1 MPVRSSGLALLAVA
15 GIAVA
20 VTACSSARAGKDDAS
35 ATGAATGGA
44 SKSASPAASTGAA
57 TTAAAIPAG
66 YQRIGGSAQGISLAV
81 PNSWVS
87 VNLAKQTLEAAAS
100 KLDMPGINGSTLVQ
114 DMQSLQK
121 DHAIFAFDIA
131 SAASSPGHYIRNLN
145 AYCFSSGITDTGS
158 AGVPFLTQ
166 VVKSQMSPVA
176 SDITQHDVTIGGVPG
191 LETSYK
197 VKSGSGADV
206 QGAQLEVLPKPD
218 VFCVVTLTFNSTQTQ
233 GNYLAVAAATAQ
245 FP

>member
-1 MPVRSSGLALLAVA
+1 V
-15 GIAVA
+15 
-20 VTACSSARAGKDDAS
+20 
-35 ATGAATGGA
+35 
-44 SKSASPAASTGAA
+44 
-57 TTAAAIPAG
+57 
-66 YQRIGGSAQGISLAV
+66 QGISLAV

-87 VNLAKQTLEAAAS
+87 ANPAKQSLASAAS
-100 KLDMPGINGSTLVQ
+100 KLDVPGINASTLEQ

-121 DHAIFAFDIA
+121 NHAIFAFDLA
-131 SAASSPGHYIRNLN
+131 SAPSTPDHFVRNIN
-145 AYCFSSGITDTGS
+145 AYCMSSGITDTSS

-166 VVKSQMSPVA
+166 GMKSEFSTVA

-191 LETSYK
+191 IETSYK
-197 VKSGSGADV
+197 LNSASGADV

-218 VFCVVTLTFNSTQTQ
+218 VVCYVTLSFSSPQTP

>member
-1 MPVRSSGLALLAVA
+1 
-15 GIAVA
+15 
-20 VTACSSARAGKDDAS
+20 
-35 ATGAATGGA
+35 
-44 SKSASPAASTGAA
+44 
-57 TTAAAIPAG
+57 
-66 YQRIGGSAQGISLAV
+66 V

-121 DHAIFAFDIA
+121 NHAIFAFDIT
-131 SAASSPGHYIRNLN
+131 SAASSPGHYVRNLN
-145 AYCFSSGITDTGS
+145 AYCFSSGVTDTGS
-158 AGVPFLTQ
+158 ASVPFLTQ
-166 VVKSQMSPVA
+166 VVKSQLSPVA
-176 SDITQHDVTIGGVPG
+176 SDITQRDVTIGGVPG

-197 VKSGSGADV
+197 VKSGNGAGV

-218 VFCVVTLTFNSTQTQ
+218 VFCVVTLTFNGTQTQ